1 MTTTTTS
8 APATSATT
16 RATATAL
23 VTGAAALLA
32 LGLAAPAAAAAP
44 GADPLPPAPTAEQA
58 AAAPE
63 TLATLGRFFARD
75 GALART
81 AAAPRISGPAVP
93 VRILSADFVAGAADA
108 PVAREEYRASL
119 AVAADGQKASL
130 WTVRGPGG
138 WRVVNIATGDDEIRY
153 AREGAR
159 KLPGGL
165 VFREPQIDAWYVQ
178 KGAKVLPLDT
188 DAVNAVGAGGTTLA
202 AYRDR
207 VTRAYAD
214 KLPASD
220 YARKGAAG
228 GYAPGTTVPG
238 AVVPGV
244 GAPATTGATPLRA
257 SSAADGSWHQPAAAT
272 AASTL
277 AALGAVTALVL
288 TGASALRRR
297 ARTRGTGRP

>member
-1 MTTTTTS
+1 MTT
-8 APATSATT
+8 
-16 RATATAL
+16 TAL
-23 VTGAAALLA
+23 VTGAAAALLA
-32 LGLAAPAAAAAP
+32 LGAATPAAASA
-44 GADPLPPAPTAEQA
+44 GEPLPTAPTAEQA

-81 AAAPRISGPAVP
+81 AAAPRISGASVP
-93 VRILSADFVAGAADA
+93 VRVLSADFVAGTAGA
-108 PVAREEYRASL
+108 PVAREEFRASL

-130 WTVRGPGG
+130 WTVRSPAG
-138 WRVVNIATGDDEIRY
+138 WQVVNIATGDDEFRY

-178 KGAKVLPLDT
+178 KGAKVLPLDE
-188 DAVNAVGAGGTTLA
+188 DAVTAVGRNGTTLA

-214 KLPASD
+214 KLPGSA

-228 GYAPGTTVPG
+228 GYAPGAAPAPG
-238 AVVPGV
+238 ARAAEQP
-244 GAPATTGATPLRA
+244 APRA
-257 SSAADGSWHQPAAAT
+257 AEAPRHQPAAAT
-272 AASTL
+272 AASTVAAFGAV
-277 AALGAVTALVL
+277 AALALIGAA
-288 TGASALRRR
+288 ALRRR
-297 ARTRGTGRP
+297 AAARRARES

>member
-1 MTTTTTS
+1 MTTT
-8 APATSATT
+8 ALATGA
-16 RATATAL
+16 ATAL
-23 VTGAAALLA
+23 LVLGAGAPAAS
-32 LGLAAPAAAAAP
+32 AAPAVE
-44 GADPLPPAPTAEQA
+44 PLPSAPTAEQA

-81 AAAPRISGPAVP
+81 AAAPRISGPSVP
-93 VRILSADFVAGAADA
+93 VRILSAEFVAGTAGA
-108 PVAREEYRASL
+108 PVAREEFRASL

-138 WRVVNIATGDDEIRY
+138 WQVVNIATGDDEIRY
-153 AREGAR
+153 ARVGAR

-178 KGAKVLPLDT
+178 KGTKVLPLDE
-188 DAVNAVGAGGTTLA
+188 DAVTAVGRNGTTLA

-214 KLPASD
+214 KLPGSG

-228 GYAPGTTVPG
+228 GYAPGAAGSAPG
-238 AVVPGV
+238 S
-244 GAPATTGATPLRA
+244 APAPAPV
-257 SSAADGSWHQPAAAT
+257 AAGPAAPAEGTAEGGPRHQPAAAT
-272 AASTL
+272 AASTVAAFGAV
-277 AALGAVTALVL
+277 AALALIGAT
-288 TGASALRRR
+288 
-297 ARTRGTGRP
+297 